1 MSITI
6 IKDLT
11 THVITMSD
19 FYDFI
24 NTLFIGALSATVYF
38 LSKDI
43 EKLNYRI
50 EELEEEQD
58 LWVDEQEDE
67 AEEETEE
74 GEIKPVQE

>member
-1 MSITI
+1 MSN
-6 IKDLT
+6 
-11 THVITMSD
+11 

-24 NTLFIGALSATVYF
+24 NTLFIGALTATVYF
-38 LSKDI
+38 ISRDI

-58 LWVDEQEDE
+58 LWIDEQEDEEDE